1 MKVFIAFVLAAF
13 LVLFVVIGFISVSRK
28 SSVPG
33 PTQSQLLDKRY
44 SFTTA
49 KGDEYPLNIS
59 WEENYLLVSGVLQKQ
74 SLLTNKSL
82 ILKIPS
88 LSNFDGVTITTSLAD
103 DLDLNNSYISVLK
116 LQNGKFEAPQVWV
129 AMKIIDL
136 IKYLIPG
143 HQVAVYVNVNQEM
156 AQNIIANTASG
167 SGVVAK
173 PITHFIVGDFSK

>member
-13 LVLFVVIGFISVSRK
+13 LVLFVVIGFISVSRN

-88 LSNFDGVTITTSLAD
+88 LSNLSYTGTSGC
-103 DLDLNNSYISVLK
+103 SICKCKSG
-116 LQNGKFEAPQVWV
+116 NGS
-129 AMKIIDL
+129 
-136 IKYLIPG
+136 KY
-143 HQVAVYVNVNQEM
+143 Y
-156 AQNIIANTASG
+156 S
-167 SGVVAK
+167 
-173 PITHFIVGDFSK
+173 